1 MIHNP
6 NECIH
11 CGLPVASAKRGLDDL
26 FCCYGCEVAHAIL
39 GAKGDEA
46 DSKMVMYKFAAG
58 AILGINVMMFSM
70 PLYVESLGEMF
81 SAGVGAEKFFEM
93 LKYLLMALSV
103 PVYFLLGMPF
113 LESAFNNFKS
123 GFKTNADSLI
133 AIGVTAALL
142 LSIFNTVFV
151 NGPVYYETAV
161 AILVIVT
168 GGRYL
173 ESNARAKATRSLGE
187 LESSLSREAS
197 LVDTQGN
204 TALVAVSLLKI
215 GDVITVTPGSVIPVD
230 CRIQKGSANVSE
242 AVLTGEPHPIH
253 KVQGDEL
260 LAGST
265 NFDGL
270 LTLEVLKPESESFIA
285 NLEKLLGNAKLGKAQ
300 IQVSADKASA
310 IAVPIILLIAV
321 GSLVYWWAVNDI
333 ATGLFAFLSVV
344 LVACPCALGIAT
356 PAALWVAVSESSKRG
371 ILFRSLET
379 LERLASVK
387 TVLFDKTGTL
397 TQGQP
402 VVKDIIVNYDNGKTP
417 NEKELLALIQAVASH
432 SRHPLSRSLTNTL
445 PKNGFSSTDISE
457 FTEYPSEG
465 VHAIIDGY
473 EVKLGKRSFVRPNLP
488 VPSVTYERTAVWCS
502 VTSLDNKEDET
513 IEFVFDDEVLTSAK
527 SVFSRLHHDKYRTM
541 ILSGDKSIVA
551 ERLGAEL
558 HSEAKGELTAND
570 KLTIVNSTPHSVF
583 VGDGMNDA
591 AAIAAAQVGIAFS
604 HGSDITRT
612 EADVILFDR
621 DLEHIPDVLA
631 LSKKTMKI
639 VHQNL
644 WWAFGYNAIGVGFAA
659 MGMLNPIIAALAM
672 VLSSMFVIQNSL
684 RLREDPA

>member
-1 MIHNP
+1 
-6 NECIH
+6 
-11 CGLPVASAKRGLDDL
+11 
-26 FCCYGCEVAHAIL
+26 
-39 GAKGDEA
+39 
-46 DSKMVMYKFAAG
+46 
-58 AILGINVMMFSM
+58 
-70 PLYVESLGEMF
+70 
-81 SAGVGAEKFFEM
+81 GAEKFFEM

-113 LESAFNNFKS
+113 VESAFNNFKS

-187 LESSLSREAS
+187 LESTLPREAS
-197 LVDTQGN
+197 LVDSSGN
-204 TALVAVSLLKI
+204 TTLVAVSLLKR
-215 GDVITVTPGSVIPVD
+215 GDVITVAPGSVIPVD
-230 CRIQKGSANVSE
+230 CKIQKGSANVSE
-242 AVLTGEPHPIH
+242 AVLTGEPRPIH

-285 NLEKLLGNAKLGKAQ
+285 NLEKLLGNAKLGKAK

-321 GSLVYWWAVNDI
+321 GSLAYWWVAKDI

-356 PAALWVAVSESSKRG
+356 PAALWVAVSESAKRG

-387 TVLFDKTGTL
+387 TIFFDKTGTR
-397 TQGQP
+397 TRGEP
-402 VVKDIIVNYDNGKTP
+402 VVKDIIVNF
-417 NEKELLALIQAVASH
+417 EKNNSPKDEELFTLIQAVASH
-432 SRHPLSRSLTNTL
+432 SHHPLSRSLANTL
-445 PKNGFSSTDISE
+445 PKNGYSSRDISE
-457 FTEYPSEG
+457 FTEYPSQG
-465 VHAIIDGY
+465 VRAVIDGY
-473 EVKLGKRSFVRPNLP
+473 EVKLGKRSFVQGDLP
-488 VPSVTYERTAVWCS
+488 ARENDHERTMVWCS
-502 VTSLDNKEDET
+502 VSSLVSKEDEL
-513 IEFVFDDEVLTSAK
+513 IEFIFDDEMLASAK
-527 SVFSRLHHDKYRTM
+527 SVFSRLHHEKYTTM
-541 ILSGDKSIVA
+541 ILSGDRNIVA
-551 ERLGAEL
+551 SRLGAEL
-558 HSEAKGELTAND
+558 HSEAKGELSAKE
-570 KLTIVNSTPHSVF
+570 KLAIVRSTWNSVF

-604 HGSDITRT
+604 NGSDITRT
-612 EADVILFDR
+612 EADVVLFDR
-621 DLEHIPDVLA
+621 DLEHIPNVLA

-639 VHQNL
+639 VRQNL
-644 WWAFGYNAIGVGFAA
+644 WWAFGYNAVGVGFAA
-659 MGMLNPIIAALAM
+659 IGMLNPIIAALAM

-684 RLREDPA
+684 RLREETP

>member
-1 MIHNP
+1 
-6 NECIH
+6 
-11 CGLPVASAKRGLDDL
+11 V
-26 FCCYGCEVAHAIL
+26 FEVALAIL

-81 SAGVGAEKFFEM
+81 SAGIGAQKFFEM

-113 LESAFNNFKS
+113 VESAFNNFKS
-123 GFKTNADSLI
+123 GFRTNADSLI

-151 NGPVYYETAV
+151 SGPVYYETAV

-187 LESSLSREAS
+187 LESSLPHEAL
-197 LVDTQGN
+197 LVGTDGST
-204 TALVAVSLLKI
+204 TLVAVSSLKK
-215 GDVITVTPGSVIPVD
+215 GDVITVSPGSVIPVD
-230 CRIQKGSANVSE
+230 CRIIKGSANVSE

-265 NFDGL
+265 NYDGL
-270 LTLEVLKPESESFIA
+270 LTLEVLQPESESFIA
-285 NLEKLLGNAKLGKAQ
+285 NLEKLLGKAKLGKAK

-321 GSLVYWWAVNDI
+321 GSLVYWWAVKDV

-356 PAALWVAVSESSKRG
+356 PAALWVAVSESAKRG
-371 ILFRSLET
+371 TLFRSLET

-387 TVLFDKTGTL
+387 TIFFDKTGTL
-397 TQGQP
+397 TKGEP
-402 VVKDIIVNYDNGKTP
+402 VVKDIIVNF
-417 NEKELLALIQAVASH
+417 EKNNSPKDEELFTMIQAVASH
-432 SRHPLSRSLTNTL
+432 SHHPLSRSLANTL
-445 PKNGFSSTDISE
+445 PKNGFTSQDISE

-465 VHAIIDGY
+465 VRAIVDGY
-473 EVKLGKRSFVRPNLP
+473 EVKLGKRSFVRGDLP
-488 VPSVTYERTAVWCS
+488 LRDGTHERTVVWCS
-502 VTSLDNKEDET
+502 VTSLENKKDEMV
-513 IEFVFDDEVLTSAK
+513 EFVFDDEVLASAQA
-527 SVFSRLHHDKYRTM
+527 VFSRLHHDKYKTM
-541 ILSGDKSIVA
+541 ILSGDRDIVA

-558 HSEAKGELTAND
+558 RSEAKGELTAKE
-570 KLTIVNSTPHSVF
+570 KLNIVNSIQHSAF

-612 EADVILFDR
+612 EADVVLFDS
-621 DLEHIPDVLA
+621 DLEHIPDILA

-659 MGMLNPIIAALAM
+659 MGLLNPIIAALAM

>member
-1 MIHNP
+1 MS
-6 NECIH
+6 
-11 CGLPVASAKRGLDDL
+11 SAKKGLDDL
-26 FCCYGCEVAHAIL
+26 FCCYGCEVAHSIL

-46 DSKMVMYKFAAG
+46 DSKMVLYKFAAG

-81 SAGVGAEKFFEM
+81 SAGIGAEKFFEM

-113 LESAFNNFKS
+113 VESAFNNFKS

-151 NGPVYYETAV
+151 SGPVYYETAV

-173 ESNARAKATRSLGE
+173 ESNARAKATRSLSE
-187 LESSLSREAS
+187 LESSLPHEAS
-197 LVDTQGN
+197 LVDPFGN
-204 TALVAVSLLKI
+204 TTLVKVSSLKT
-215 GDVITVTPGSVIPVD
+215 GDVITIAPGNMVPVD
-230 CRIQKGSANVSE
+230 CRIQKGMANVSE

-270 LTLEVLKPESESFIA
+270 LTLEVLKPESDSFIA
-285 NLEKLLGNAKLGKAQ
+285 NLEKLLGNAKLGKAK

-321 GSLVYWWAVNDI
+321 GSFVYWWAVNDI

-371 ILFRSLET
+371 VLFRSLET

-387 TVLFDKTGTL
+387 TIFFDKTGTL

-402 VVKDIIVNYDNGKTP
+402 VVKDIIVNYDNRSQS
-417 NEKELLALIQAVASH
+417 ERELLTLIQAVASH
-432 SRHPLSRSLTNTL
+432 SHHPLSRSLANTL
-445 PKNGFSSTDISE
+445 PKNGFTSSDILE

-465 VHAIIDGY
+465 VRAIIDGY
-473 EVKLGKRSFVRPNLP
+473 EVKLGRRSFVRDTLQAHKLTHEKT
-488 VPSVTYERTAVWCS
+488 VVWSS
-502 VTSLDNKEDET
+502 VTSLSTKEGE
-513 IEFVFDDEVLTSAK
+513 ILEFVFDDEVLSSAK
-527 SVFSRLHHDKYRTM
+527 PVFSRLRHDKYKTM
-541 ILSGDKSIVA
+541 ILSGDRSIVA
-551 ERLGAEL
+551 DRLGVEL
-558 HSEAKGELTAND
+558 HSDAKGELTAKE
-570 KLTIVNSTPHSVF
+570 KLTIVNSTPNSAF

-604 HGSDITRT
+604 HGSDITRI

-631 LSKKTMKI
+631 LSKKTMRI

-659 MGMLNPIIAALAM
+659 VGMLNPIIAALAM

-684 RLREDPA
+684 RLREDAS